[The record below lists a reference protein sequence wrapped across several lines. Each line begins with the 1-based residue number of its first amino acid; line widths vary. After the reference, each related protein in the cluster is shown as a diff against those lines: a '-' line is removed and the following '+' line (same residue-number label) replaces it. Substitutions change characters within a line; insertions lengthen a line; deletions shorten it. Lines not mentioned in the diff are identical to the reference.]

1 MRRAIELA
9 WESAAAGSFGI
20 GAVVTAADG
29 RVLSTGR
36 NRIVER
42 DPGDDVL
49 AGTSL
54 AHAEMN
60 ALAKLPW
67 RVHDADRP
75 TLWTTLQPCVQCL
88 GAIRLSPV
96 VRVEVLAPDP
106 IFRGVESIR
115 HATEFLGRN
124 WPEVVERAVDEWS
137 VLGLLFQ
144 AHLAAWWGG
153 SSTSEAWEAA
163 LPSVVR
169 LAERCAADHTLV
181 SAAERH
187 DPVRDVAASLWDDL
201 RTCVPEVARLAA
213 DRPPV

>member
-1 MRRAIELA
+1 MRRALELA

-29 RVLSTGR
+29 RVLATGR

-60 ALAKLPW
+60 ALAKLRW
-67 RVHDADRP
+67 RAHDVDRP

-106 IFRGVESIR
+106 IFRGIESIR
-115 HATEFLGRN
+115 YTTEFLDRN
-124 WPEVVERAVDEWS
+124 WPQVVERAVDEWS

-153 SSTSEAWEAA
+153 SSTSEAWEAT
-163 LPSVVR
+163 LHSVVR
-169 LAERCAADHTLV
+169 LAERCVADHTLV
-181 SAAERH
+181 AAAERG
-187 DPVRDVAASLWDDL
+187 DPVQEVASGLWDEL
-201 RTCVPEVARLAA
+201 RGCVPDVARLAA
-213 DRPPV
+213 DRSPS